1 MSYSEQDSST
11 EGSAPIELYRITG
24 VDSFYY
30 TSLATEFTFDGD
42 VYKPIPISR
51 TAPTINAKE
60 SSGNFNVN
68 FPFNNPFVQRYLGG
82 IAPAQDRLEIF
93 RAHLSDSTLEVKPFL
108 SGFVTGVK
116 FKGTDVTVS
125 IGGIASRMEAQ
136 IPSKTFSWM
145 CNHVLYGDGCRVAE
159 SSFTFNFEV
168 LSVSSDGIRVTLKDS
183 GQALAKLTTDI
194 GFFNGGTV
202 RTGVEGSQRMALEFE
217 QAVVANTYLVKL
229 MVPVDGLNAG
239 QTISLSA
246 GCDRAM
252 QTCFSRFSNSQRYG
266 GFPFIPTLNPFSI
279 DNKNR
284 SANR

>member
-1 MSYSEQDSST
+1 MSYSEQDSSI
-11 EGSAPIELYRITG
+11 EGSAPIELYKITG

-51 TAPTINAKE
+51 TAPTINEKE
-60 SSGNFNVN
+60 TSGSFTVN

-93 RAHLSDSTLEVKPFL
+93 RAHLSDSTLEVKAFL
-108 SGFVTGVK
+108 SGFITGVK

-125 IGGIASRMEAQ
+125 VGGIASRMEAQ

-145 CNHVLYGDGCRVAE
+145 CNHVLYGKGCKVAE
-159 SSFTFNFEV
+159 SRFTFNFEV
-168 LSVSSDGIRVTLKDS
+168 LSVSSDGIRITVKDT
-183 GQALAKLTTDI
+183 GQALAEVTADT

-217 QAVVANTYLVKL
+217 AAAVANTYVIKL
-229 MVPVDGLNAG
+229 MVPVDGLEIG
-239 QTISLSA
+239 QGVSLSA
-246 GCDRAM
+246 GCDRAL
-252 QTCFSRFSNSQRYG
+252 QTCSSRFSNSPNYG